1 MKLFKYA
8 LVLSCMAI
16 MPLSQ
21 VQAKVTVVGQ
31 YEQWQSPSDDSVH
44 RLMKVTRVE
53 QSFQSQFLQSSDSSE
68 QVFKDL
74 FGETILGKNLT
85 PYQKTQLNNIMA
97 DFGKQMMENINTPE
111 FRQQLLNIYATNL
124 KSTYTQSE
132 VNAIIDFY
140 SSELGQSI
148 AAKQPLFD
156 GKIVKQIA
164 PISAQYN
171 QKALK
176 KLMPKLFKDMDALFK
191 NTETK

>member
-1 MKLFKYA
+1 
-8 LVLSCMAI
+8 
-16 MPLSQ
+16 
-21 VQAKVTVVGQ
+21 
-31 YEQWQSPSDDSVH
+31 
-44 RLMKVTRVE
+44 
-53 QSFQSQFLQSSDSSE
+53 
-68 QVFKDL
+68 
-74 FGETILGKNLT
+74 
-85 PYQKTQLNNIMA
+85 
-97 DFGKQMMENINTPE
+97 MENINTPE

-191 NTETK
+191 NTETKWYVE